1 MYNSR
6 WFMRIGTIGFNLLI
20 LNILWILITIVGL
33 GVFGLFPAT
42 VALFSVTRSMIINND
57 YEKVIKKFFTSIKEN
72 WLEANL
78 LGYLFSLILFV
89 LYFNI
94 KVIHLIEI
102 RLLYVS
108 VMSVTLIV
116 GVLVIISFAY
126 VFSVFVHFKFKWWR
140 YPKYALILT
149 IAKPFNTIL
158 LILLLVLVLYLYY
171 IVPPLLFLQ
180 GMGLIVYII
189 MKIAS
194 FSFPKN

>member
-1 MYNSR
+1 MVYAY
-6 WFMRIGTIGFNLLI
+6 WYIGFNLMI
-20 LNILWILITIVGL
+20 LNILWILITIGGL
-33 GVFGLFPAT
+33 GVFGFFPAT
-42 VALFSVTRSMIINND
+42 VALFSVTHSMIIYND
-57 YEKVIKKFFTSIKEN
+57 HEKVIKKFFTSIKEN

-78 LGYLFSLILFV
+78 LGYLFSLILFI
-89 LYFNI
+89 LYLNI

-116 GVLVIISFAY
+116 GALVIISFAY
-126 VFSVFVHFKFKWWR
+126 VFSVFVHFKFKWWV

-149 IAKPFNTIL
+149 ISKPFNTIL

-171 IVPPLLFLQ
+171 IVPSLLLLQ

-189 MKIAS
+189 MKVAS
-194 FSFPKN
+194 FSFPKS

>member
-1 MYNSR
+1 M
-6 WFMRIGTIGFNLLI
+6 
-20 LNILWILITIVGL
+20 
-33 GVFGLFPAT
+33 FPAT